1 MKAYVAIDTLNKK
14 TIIMLKQLLT
24 LLKQQPKEVLQWIV
38 LELMK
43 DGKLSFTDIANTH
56 VEYLEM
62 LKKGESDRLNTLRAK
77 IVELWCGTKKELPS
91 KLVSL
96 IQEGKDNGWVNITQ
110 EKIDNSKWNK

>member
-1 MKAYVAIDTLNKK
+1 MID
-14 TIIMLKQLLT
+14 QLLD
-24 LLKQQPKEVLQWIV
+24 LLKQQPKEILQWII

-43 DGKLSFTDIANTH
+43 EGKLSFADIATTH

-62 LKKGESDRLNTLRAK
+62 LKKGETERLMVLRRK
-77 IVELWCGTKKELPS
+77 VIDLWYGTKKELPS

>member
-1 MKAYVAIDTLNKK
+1 
-14 TIIMLKQLLT
+14 MLDHLLD
-24 LLKQQPKEVLQWIV
+24 LLKQQQKEILQWVI

-43 DGKLSFTDIANTH
+43 DNKLSFADIATTH

-62 LKKGESDRLNTLRAK
+62 LRKGETERLMNLRSK
-77 IVELWCGTKKELPS
+77 VIDLWCGTKKELPS

>member
-1 MKAYVAIDTLNKK
+1 
-14 TIIMLKQLLT
+14 MLDHLLD
-24 LLKQQPKEVLQWIV
+24 LLKQQPKEILQWII

-43 DGKLSFTDIANTH
+43 DNKLSFADIAATH
-56 VEYLEM
+56 IEYLEM
-62 LKKGESDRLNTLRAK
+62 LRKGETERLMSLRSK
-77 IVELWCGTKKELPS
+77 VIDLWCGTKKELPS

>member
-1 MKAYVAIDTLNKK
+1 M
-14 TIIMLKQLLT
+14 IMLDHLLD
-24 LLKQQPKEVLQWIV
+24 LLKQQPKEILQWVI

-43 DGKLSFTDIANTH
+43 DNKLSFADIATTH

-62 LKKGESDRLNTLRAK
+62 LRKGETERLMNLRSK
-77 IVELWCGTKKELPS
+77 VIDLWCGTKKELPS

>member
-1 MKAYVAIDTLNKK
+1 MID
-14 TIIMLKQLLT
+14 QLLD
-24 LLKQQPKEVLQWIV
+24 LLKQQPKEILQYLI

-43 DGKLSFTDIANTH
+43 YGKLSFIDVATVH

-62 LKKGESDRLNTLRAK
+62 LKKGETKELMNLRSK
-77 IVELWCGTKKELPS
+77 VIDLWCGTKKNLPS

-96 IQEGKDNGWVNITQ
+96 IQEGKDNGCVNINQ